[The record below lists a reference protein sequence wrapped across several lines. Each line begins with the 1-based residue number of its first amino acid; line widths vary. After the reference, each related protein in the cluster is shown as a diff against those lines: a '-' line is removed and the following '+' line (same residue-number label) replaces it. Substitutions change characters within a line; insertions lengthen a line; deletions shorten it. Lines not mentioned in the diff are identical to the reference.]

1 MTSARP
7 LAPRGTTTLTTAFA
21 LIALA
26 LALTALRPADAAA
39 AAPALHQGIGLKAA
53 PSLRVERLQRALH
66 RRGYRL
72 GASGVDGRFGPATAR
87 AVRRLQARHGLRP
100 DGIAG
105 PKTRRALRLSAS
117 FAPARPTGGR
127 RARPDR
133 TPTAAPP
140 PAATPVTP
148 KPAAPA
154 TPAPAGPSAAAPSS
168 DRDRSIVIA
177 LLVCLVA
184 LAIWLVPH
192 LPRPRRRRGP
202 AAAPPRHPLEAASG
216 PEPGHRVIAYVDV
229 TSSDEG
235 RAARQIERACAAQ
248 GWDLLEVITEHG
260 DRPADRRGGLAYAVD
275 RVRSGDAAAL
285 VVRDLDDLGRGRR
298 DRRRFVTALRDTGT
312 PLVACGPG
320 PDPDAPRIAGR
331 RRPEAG
337 A

>member
-21 LIALA
+21 LLVLA

-39 AAPALHQGIGLKAA
+39 NAPALRQGIGLKAA

-66 RRGYRL
+66 RRGYHL

-87 AVRRLQARHGLRP
+87 AVRRLQARHGLRA

-105 PKTRRALRLSAS
+105 PKTRRALRLTAS
-117 FAPARPTGGR
+117 FAPGRPAAAN
-127 RARPDR
+127 RAHPVR
-133 TPTAAPP
+133 TPTATP
-140 PAATPVTP
+140 PAATGVAP

-154 TPAPAGPSAAAPSS
+154 PPAPAPPRAAAPSS

-192 LPRPRRRRGP
+192 LPVRRRARRPVAGP
-202 AAAPPRHPLEAASG
+202 PPIPAHAASA
-216 PEPGHRVIAYVDV
+216 PEPGRRVIAYVDV
-229 TSSDEG
+229 TSNDQG

-260 DRPADRRGGLAYAVD
+260 DRPAERRGGLAYAVD

-298 DRRRFVTALRDTGT
+298 DRRRFVTALRDAGT
-312 PLVACGPG
+312 PLVACGSG
-320 PDPDAPRIAGR
+320 PEPARPPRGLPLGR
-331 RRPEAG
+331 RR
-337 A
+337 

>member
-1 MTSARP
+1 MTPARP

-21 LIALA
+21 LVALA
-26 LALTALRPADAAA
+26 LALTTLRPADAAA

-105 PKTRRALRLSAS
+105 PKTRRVLRLTAS
-117 FAPARPTGGR
+117 FAPARPATGH

-133 TPTAAPP
+133 TATATPP
-140 PAATPVTP
+140 SAATPVTP
-148 KPAAPA
+148 KPATPVTPA
-154 TPAPAGPSAAAPSS
+154 PAPAGPSAAAPSS
-168 DRDRSIVIA
+168 GRDRSIVIA

-192 LPRPRRRRGP
+192 LPRPRRGRRGRTAGLP
-202 AAAPPRHPLEAASG
+202 AVAADAPSG
-216 PEPGHRVIAYVDV
+216 PEPGRRVIAYVDV
-229 TSSDEG
+229 TTSDEG
-235 RAARQIERACAAQ
+235 RAARQIERACEAQ

-298 DRRRFVTALRDTGT
+298 DRRRFVTALRDAGT

-320 PDPDAPRIAGR
+320 PEPDTPRLAGR
-331 RRPEAG
+331 RRR
-337 A
+337 